1 LSLKNIRKEAKAAYK
16 NDERYTL
23 FQAHVDGIIKSLDK
37 RHPPLPVK
45 TDGAKADGAPSQSEV
60 SGKEEGT
67 AVSVELSSPTGPNE
81 NENAN
86 ADVVVPALTSTG
98 GGKAPE
104 EPEPEAKDE
113 EFVVEKIV
121 GKKTEEGDVLY
132 HVKWQGYGE
141 EDNTWEPV
149 SNFNDDAPIAA
160 YEEAIK
166 KGKEE
171 NEGPVITAKMEGSSA
186 VEEGAASTKLE
197 HSTPPANAQVP
208 VVEEGGA
215 SQIEIE
221 PAAMLVAEQTPPGTQ
236 NENVAAETPVEEQA
250 QVAPVEVEVEPVSAA
265 VGGEEEQTS
274 SMTAG
279 VIGVD
284 IPSNDGMAP
293 SSTSTDDVVMSTED
307 PMPLPI
313 DGIKGVTSSGA
324 PENEDITKASSS

>member
-1 LSLKNIRKEAKAAYK
+1 MQTSRVRSANARRKGRASGRRTRGAKVARPVDERAAQRSRVRSASESVLSLKNIRKEAKAAYK

-186 VEEGAASTKLE
+186 VEEG
-197 HSTPPANAQVP
+197 PAW
-208 VVEEGGA
+208 
-215 SQIEIE
+215 I
-221 PAAMLVAEQTPPGTQ
+221 
-236 NENVAAETPVEEQA
+236 
-250 QVAPVEVEVEPVSAA
+250 
-265 VGGEEEQTS
+265 
-274 SMTAG
+274 
-279 VIGVD
+279 
-284 IPSNDGMAP
+284 
-293 SSTSTDDVVMSTED
+293 
-307 PMPLPI
+307 
-313 DGIKGVTSSGA
+313 
-324 PENEDITKASSS
+324 